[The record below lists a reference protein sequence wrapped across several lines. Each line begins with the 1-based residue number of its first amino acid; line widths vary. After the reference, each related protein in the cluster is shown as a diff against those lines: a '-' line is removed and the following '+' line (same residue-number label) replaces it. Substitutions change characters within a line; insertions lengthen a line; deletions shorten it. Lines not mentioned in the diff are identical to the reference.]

1 MGIVKLT
8 YSDLHKIVKRVI
20 KESEEKQQKGKYFS
34 LFGKI
39 FFFDGD
45 NMYLAK
51 KEDGQELKPDMS
63 VKFPSS
69 DEIGIKWTENTQEV
83 ENPESK
89 VQDLKNFGMSR
100 DMQNS
105 VTYADMVKEN
115 VNIGNEQIPIIFYS
129 LKKRRP
135 VIAGMTVS
143 TDFNDS
149 ADEDLNPVKTV
160 RGNEIFYEQSYFE
173 GKKKYGIK
181 LKIHETGME
190 LNLEDFGI
198 SKNNLKLPKA
208 YNIAEFFQDNES
220 KPKQLH
226 KASFVESIK
235 KFLQD
240 GGQINRVTIEAS
252 TSRIPAGCKDN
263 DCNQGKWKE
272 ITEYDDV
279 FGNNDDRTG
288 NLQLSKARAKE
299 TYNCLMDTLPQL
311 KSAPYIIK
319 GSGNKGNYVHIKFE

>member
-20 KESEEKQQKGKYFS
+20 KENEEKKQKGKYFS

-39 FFFDGD
+39 FYFDGE

-51 KEDGQELKPDMS
+51 KEDNQELKPDMT

-69 DEIGIKWTENTQEV
+69 DEISVKWTNNTQEV
-83 ENPESK
+83 ENPENK
-89 VQDLKNFGMSR
+89 VQDLKQFGLSQEMK
-100 DMQNS
+100 NS
-105 VTYADMVKEN
+105 VRYGEMIKDN
-115 VNIGNEQIPIIFYS
+115 VNIGNEQIPVVFYS

-149 ADEDLNPVKTV
+149 SDEDLNSVKAIQ
-160 RGNEIFYEQSYFE
+160 GNEIYYEQSYFE

-198 SKNNLKLPKA
+198 SKNNMKLPKT

-220 KPKQLH
+220 KPKNLH
-226 KASFVESIK
+226 RASFVESIK
-235 KFLQD
+235 KFIQD
-240 GGQINRVTIEAS
+240 GGEINRVTVEAS
-252 TSRIPAGCKDN
+252 TSRMPAGCKDN
-263 DCNQGKWKE
+263 DCNKGKWKE

>member
-8 YSDLHKIVKRVI
+8 YSDLHRIVKRVI
-20 KESEEKQQKGKYFS
+20 KENEEKQKGEKYFS

-39 FFFDGD
+39 FYFDGD

-51 KEDGQELKPDMS
+51 KEDGQELRPDMS

-69 DEIGIKWTENTQEV
+69 DEISIKWTENTKEV

-89 VQDLKNFGMSR
+89 VQDLKDFGMNS
-100 DMQNS
+100 DMKNS
-105 VTYADMVKEN
+105 VHYADMVKEK
-115 VNIGNEQIPIIFYS
+115 VNIGNEQIPVIFYS

-143 TDFNDS
+143 TDFNES
-149 ADEDLNPVKTV
+149 ADEDLNSVKAIQ
-160 RGNEIFYEQSYFE
+160 GNEIYYEQSYFE

-181 LKIHETGME
+181 LRIHETGME

-208 YNIAEFFQDNES
+208 YNIAEFFQENES
-220 KPKQLH
+220 KPKNLH

-240 GGQINRVTIEAS
+240 GGEINRVTVEAS
-252 TSRIPAGCKDN
+252 TSRIPAGCKNN
-263 DCNQGKWKE
+263 DCNKGKWKE

>member
-1 MGIVKLT
+1 MGIIKLT

-39 FFFDGD
+39 FYFDGE
-45 NMYLAK
+45 NMYSAK
-51 KEDGQELKPDMS
+51 KEEGQELKPDMS
-63 VKFPSS
+63 IKFPSS

-89 VQDLKNFGMSR
+89 VQDLKNFGLST
-100 DMQNS
+100 DMKNS
-105 VTYADMVKEN
+105 VNYADMVKDN

-135 VIAGMTVS
+135 VIAGMTIS
-143 TDFNDS
+143 TDFNEYG
-149 ADEDLNPVKTV
+149 DEDLNPVKAMI
-160 RGNEIFYEQSYFE
+160 GNEIFYEQSYFE
-173 GKKKYGIK
+173 GKKKYGIR

-208 YNIAEFFQDNES
+208 YNIAEFFQENES
-220 KPKQLH
+220 KPKNLH

-240 GGQINRVTIEAS
+240 GGEINRVTIEAS
-252 TSRIPAGCKDN
+252 TSRMPAGCKNN

-288 NLQLSKARAKE
+288 NLQLSKARAKD
-299 TYNCLMDTLPQL
+299 TYGCLMDVIPQL

>member
-8 YSDLHKIVKRVI
+8 YSDLHKIVRRVI
-20 KESEEKQQKGKYFS
+20 KESEEKKQNGRYFS

-39 FFFDGD
+39 FYFDGE

-89 VQDLKNFGMSR
+89 VQDLKNFGLTS

-105 VTYADMVKEN
+105 VTYADMVKDN

-149 ADEDLNPVKTV
+149 ADEDLHPVKTV

-173 GKKKYGIK
+173 GKKKYGIR

-198 SKNNLKLPKA
+198 SKNNLKLPKS

-220 KPKQLH
+220 KPKNLH
-226 KASFVESIK
+226 RASFVESIK

-240 GGQINRVTIEAS
+240 GGEINRVTVEAS
-252 TSRIPAGCKDN
+252 TSRIPAGCKNN

-319 GSGNKGNYVHIKFE
+319 GSGHKGNYVHIKFE

>member
-39 FFFDGD
+39 FFFDGE

-235 KFLQD
+235 KFLED
-240 GGQINRVTIEAS
+240 GGQINRVTVEAS

-279 FGNNDDRTG
+279 FGNDDDRTG

-299 TYNCLMDTLPQL
+299 TDNCLMDTLPQL

>member
-8 YSDLHKIVKRVI
+8 YSDLHKIVRRVI
-20 KESEEKQQKGKYFS
+20 KESEEKKQNGRYFS

-39 FFFDGD
+39 FYFDGE

-89 VQDLKNFGMSR
+89 VQDLKNFGLTS

-105 VTYADMVKEN
+105 VTYADMVKDN

-149 ADEDLNPVKTV
+149 ADEDLHPVKTV

-173 GKKKYGIK
+173 GKKKYGIR

-198 SKNNLKLPKA
+198 SKNNLKLLLF
-208 YNIAEFFQDNES
+208 EF
-220 KPKQLH
+220 
-226 KASFVESIK
+226 
-235 KFLQD
+235 
-240 GGQINRVTIEAS
+240 
-252 TSRIPAGCKDN
+252 
-263 DCNQGKWKE
+263 
-272 ITEYDDV
+272 
-279 FGNNDDRTG
+279 
-288 NLQLSKARAKE
+288 
-299 TYNCLMDTLPQL
+299 
-311 KSAPYIIK
+311 
-319 GSGNKGNYVHIKFE
+319 

>member
-34 LFGKI
+34 LFGKL
-39 FFFDGD
+39 FYFDGE

-89 VQDLKNFGMSR
+89 VQDLKNFGLTP
-100 DMQNS
+100 DMKNS
-105 VTYADMVKEN
+105 VNYADMVKDN
-115 VNIGNEQIPIIFYS
+115 VNIGTEQIPIIFYS

-149 ADEDLNPVKTV
+149 ADEDLHPVKTV

-198 SKNNLKLPKA
+198 SKNNLRLPKA

-220 KPKQLH
+220 EPKNLH
-226 KASFVESIK
+226 RASFVESIK

-240 GGQINRVTIEAS
+240 GGEINRVTIEAS
-252 TSRIPAGCKDN
+252 TSRIPAGCKNN

-319 GSGNKGNYVHIKFE
+319 GSGHKGNYVHIKFE